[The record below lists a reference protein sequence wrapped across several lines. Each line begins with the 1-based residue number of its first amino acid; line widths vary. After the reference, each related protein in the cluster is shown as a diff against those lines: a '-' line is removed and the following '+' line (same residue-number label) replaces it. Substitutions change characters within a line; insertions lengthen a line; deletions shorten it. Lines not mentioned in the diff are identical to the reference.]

1 MALLF
6 RKTEPSAVAPGSLLA
21 LVVLFFLATSS
32 FAQSINPS
40 APSPV
45 RTNTVEG
52 RIAARDLG
60 DSRLTDHYYAFTGTP
75 GDLLITVQSKN
86 LNGDVDVFTASSLRP
101 LIKITLYAELG
112 TPVTKGIYLRKRE
125 SMVLRIQ
132 ARTPSDEEGT
142 YRLAFGG
149 SFEAIT
155 GGDEIAEAETPATE
169 APARTPGT
177 RRVTS
182 VGARVEEPAPPPAEV
197 AAAPTPEPTP
207 EPTPAESPSPSPEK
221 AAEEEKP
228 APPRSSRSRR
238 PSTRR
243 PPPKT
248 RDTATAET
256 PQPKPAPE
264 PEPEAGPRLV
274 IETNDGTMINR
285 SMTSVRRVTVEI
297 GQVVIL
303 NRDGTTN
310 RILLANVLR
319 MSISP

>member
-1 MALLF
+1 MALFF
-6 RKTEPSAVAPGSLLA
+6 RKTEAPGSLLA
-21 LVVLFFLATSS
+21 LVVLFLLATSS

-45 RTNTVEG
+45 RTHTVEG

-132 ARTPSDEEGT
+132 ARSPSDEEGT
-142 YRLAFGG
+142 YRLSFGG
-149 SFEAIT
+149 SFEPIT

-177 RRVTS
+177 RRVNS

-197 AAAPTPEPTP
+197 AAAPSPEPTP
-207 EPTPAESPSPSPEK
+207 EPTPAESPSSSREK

-228 APPRSSRSRR
+228 APPRSTRSRR

-243 PPPKT
+243 QPPKT

-285 SMTSVRRVTVEI
+285 SMSSVRRVTVEN

-310 RILLANVLR
+310 RILLANVVR